1 MASDCRLLSYN
12 YNKLRLCKSVSLD
25 ALDLVGVQQKQ
36 LKRGQSFEDSARE
49 VFDLITV
56 EDPVGA
62 EESVSKHHFDT

>member
-1 MASDCRLLSYN
+1 MQVTEC
-12 YNKLRLCKSVSLD
+12 VSPD
-25 ALDLVGVQQKQ
+25 ALDLVGVQQKK

-62 EESVSKHHFDT
+62 EESG